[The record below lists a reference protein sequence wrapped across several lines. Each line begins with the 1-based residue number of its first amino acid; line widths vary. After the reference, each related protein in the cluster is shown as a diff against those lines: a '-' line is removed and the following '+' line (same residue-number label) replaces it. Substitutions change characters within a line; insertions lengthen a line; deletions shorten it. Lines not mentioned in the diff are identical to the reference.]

1 MGFLGAPGQAKVT
14 RWRGGVAG
22 GSAVPPATWRT
33 RGAHTEV
40 PGAMNGAIG
49 AAEAAR
55 VWASASSSSL
65 ASAQERVPL
74 RSPLIIGSSSLKGDM
89 VLNRAS
95 SPLEPSPK
103 LSVGAVAR
111 EVMED
116 GSARVIGVGYYCVY

>member
-1 MGFLGAPGQAKVT
+1 
-14 RWRGGVAG
+14 
-22 GSAVPPATWRT
+22 
-33 RGAHTEV
+33 
-40 PGAMNGAIG
+40 MNGAIG